1 VIDAALRLILSFFF
15 AILTIIASLTWLWPA
30 TRRWM
35 GSNTEGEAAALAV
48 GIGSSAGVLSL
59 YMLALGLLPGRLL
72 QPALVLPLPWFGL
85 GYEAWREWQLHSS
98 LRHIPR
104 ALLALLPNSKMAR
117 WLLLVCAA
125 GLLVIIINT
134 FSYPFYRYDVLAR
147 FAPNA
152 RLLFDTNTISESL
165 IGYPLEVQLLYSF
178 AFMASG
184 QVNDHLAGLFVAAF
198 ALATVLVTYAI
209 GRTLFSK
216 SAGWASAILLL
227 SAPLFVDWAT
237 SGYVDVP
244 SGLYHGLTF
253 LLAWYWLVRGEMKWA
268 FGAGLMAGLAL
279 WTKQSAAVLLPAL
292 AIVPLLRGWPMR
304 AFLRETI
311 FGLGALG
318 GALLVAGPWYLRNYL
333 TSGVNGIIIVPG
345 SFDTHRVVR
354 SLQSLIT
361 FIGDIGQWGPWLSL
375 TALLGIILWAASVV
389 WPAVENVSPRS
400 INRRQRA
407 VLLAAFVLPYH
418 LLWWWSFRS
427 TVSDTRYLLISIP
440 FYAAV
445 AGLAV
450 AWGLSK
456 FPALMRLPRWPVI
469 AGAAALILFGS
480 FGRMGAVY
488 HLVRNPFQSDDTKL
502 NRLSPELWQLTSYI
516 RENISLGAHLFV
528 MDGALAYWLS
538 DYSLEQGFPT
548 ELSQLAHA
556 DYFVSAPFGD
566 SVYAFW
572 GQSENEVGQAL
583 DDPDILP
590 AVYEHSGGAAIYQV
604 INEQQ

>member
-1 VIDAALRLILSFFF
+1 MIDAALRLILSFFF

-35 GSNTEGEAAALAV
+35 GSNTEGEAAALAI

-104 ALLALLPNSKMAR
+104 ALLALLPSSKMAR

-152 RLLFDTNTISESL
+152 RLLFDTNTISENL
-165 IGYPLEVQLLYSF
+165 IGYPLEVQLLYNF
-178 AFMASG
+178 AFMAGG

-227 SAPLFVDWAT
+227 SSPLFVDWAT

-292 AIVPLLRGWPMR
+292 ASVPLLRGWPMR
-304 AFLRETI
+304 AFKREMLT
-311 FGLGALG
+311 GLGVLG

-361 FIGDIGQWGPWLSL
+361 FIGDISQWGPWLSL

-427 TVSDTRYLLISIP
+427 AVSDTRYLLISIP

-450 AWGLSK
+450 AWGISK
-456 FPALMRLPRWPVI
+456 FPALMRLPRWLVI
-469 AGAAALILFGS
+469 TGAAALILFGS

-488 HLVRNPFQSDDTKL
+488 HLVRDPFQSDDTKL

-516 RENISLGAHLFV
+516 RENISPGARLFV

-548 ELSQLAHA
+548 ELSQLAQA

-590 AVYEHSGGAAIYQV
+590 AVYEHSGGAVVYQV
-604 INEQQ
+604 VNGLR